1 MIIIF
6 IVFID
11 NDGKLREDVQQLK
24 ALLSS
29 ARNEK
34 IQIDQELEEVK
45 QQLSKTKNDHFEA
58 DQARLRVEI
67 ERNELKRENEILQD
81 KFEADPACMKK
92 IEDER
97 NELKKENEFLKET
110 LKEILGQG
118 WHQVNNV

>member
-67 ERNELKRENEILQD
+67 ERNELKRENEILKD
-81 KFEADPACMKK
+81 KFEANNQTCLKK
-92 IEDER
+92 IENER
-97 NELKKENEFLKET
+97 NELKKENDT
-110 LKEILGQG
+110 LKEILEQG
-118 WHQVNNV
+118 WLQVNNFLFN